1 MSRTLRG
8 LGVSP
13 GEASGPV
20 GRLEPPQEIPAQ
32 SAEVADVAV
41 ELTRAEDALGAV
53 ASELERRAGL
63 STGAASEVLSAQAM
77 IAGDPALHDGVSA
90 RISGGRDAVHAV
102 EEAFAEH
109 RGALESLGGYFAERA
124 SDLDDLRDRAVA
136 VLLGRPMPGVP
147 DPGHPYVLVAVEL
160 APADTATL
168 DPEKVVAIVTER
180 GGPTGHTA
188 ILAKQLGI
196 PAVTACPEAVTLADG
211 RQVLVNGVSG
221 EVIADPN
228 DDLVAQALYRR
239 EQLAR
244 RRAGARGPGR
254 TADGHPIPLLAN
266 IGGTGD
272 LAGLGADECEGVG
285 LLRTEFLFLD
295 RTVAPSNEEQQQSYA
310 EVFSAFA
317 GRRVVVRTLD
327 VGADKPL
334 AYLPRPEEPNPALG
348 VRGLRLV
355 RSNPELL
362 DEQLDAIK
370 RAARGSEAEVW
381 VMAPMVST
389 VEEAREF
396 AARARDH
403 EIAHVGVMIEV
414 PSAAICA
421 HEVLA
426 EVDFAS
432 IGTNDLAQYAL
443 ATDRLAGELSD
454 LLDPW
459 QPALLRLVSMTAQA
473 GQALG
478 RSVGVCGEAA
488 SDPLLALVLVGLGIT
503 SLSMAKASL
512 PDVRAAL
519 AEHPLDRC
527 RQLARDALEAGS
539 AAAARSTV
547 AKLAS
552 RSESPAPEAALAGG
566 VSPASR

>member
-20 GRLEPPQEIPAQ
+20 GRLEPPPEIPAQ

-77 IAGDPALHDGVSA
+77 IAGDPALNDGVSA

-168 DPEKVVAIVTER
+168 DPEKVVAIVTEL

-196 PAVTACPEAVTLADG
+196 PAVTACPAAAELADS
-211 RQVLVNGVSG
+211 QPVLVNGVSG
-221 EVIADPN
+221 EVIADPS
-228 DDLVAQALYRR
+228 DDLVAQALRRR

-272 LAGLGADECEGVG
+272 LSGLGAGECEGVG

-295 RTVAPSNEEQQQSYA
+295 RTTPPSPEEQQESYA
-310 EVFSAFA
+310 HVFSAFA

-348 VRGLRLV
+348 VRGLRLA

-362 DEQLDAIK
+362 DEQLDAIA
-370 RAARGSEAEVW
+370 RAARDSEATVW
-381 VMAPMVST
+381 VMAPMVAT
-389 VEEAREF
+389 AQEAQEF

-403 EIAHVGVMIEV
+403 GIAHVGVMIEV

-421 HEVLA
+421 RELLA

-459 QPALLRLVSMTAQA
+459 QPAVLRLVSMTAEA

-488 SDPLLALVLVGLGIT
+488 SDPLLALVLVGLGIS
-503 SLSMAKASL
+503 SLSMAKACL

-527 RQLARDALEAGS
+527 RQLAHDALGAGS
-539 AAAARSTV
+539 AAEARSTV
-547 AKLAS
+547 AE
-552 RSESPAPEAALAGG
+552 RS
-566 VSPASR
+566 VSSD

>member
-1 MSRTLRG
+1 
-8 LGVSP
+8 
-13 GEASGPV
+13 
-20 GRLEPPQEIPAQ
+20 
-32 SAEVADVAV
+32 VAV

-90 RISGGRDAVHAV
+90 RISDGRDAVHAV

-211 RQVLVNGVSG
+211 RQVLVNGASG
-221 EVIADPN
+221 EVIADPS
-228 DDLVAQALYRR
+228 DDLVAQALRRR

-362 DEQLDAIK
+362 DEQLDAIA

-381 VMAPMVST
+381 VMAPMVAT
-389 VEEAREF
+389 AEEAREF
-396 AARARDH
+396 AARSRDRG
-403 EIAHVGVMIEV
+403 IAHVGVMIEV
-414 PSAAICA
+414 PSAVICA

-488 SDPLLALVLVGLGIT
+488 SDPMLALVLVGLGIT

-527 RQLARDALEAGS
+527 RQLAHDALETGS
-539 AAAARSTV
+539 AAEARSTV
-547 AKLAS
+547 AELAS
-552 RSESPAPEAALAGG
+552 QSESPAPEAALAGG